1 MTSPMRGGKL
11 LGWAGLLAASM
22 SCASTD
28 ATRPQLVV
36 EVSTDLLPVD
46 MIRERPLFSESGT
59 VDTLRVDLV
68 GKDGVV
74 REFREFAVGNGA
86 AWPVSF
92 GVPDLGPAASFR
104 FRFRLFRGADAT
116 GARLDGLSVVEPN
129 PAVSIDRVADLPVPI
144 QGISHVRIALAGACL
159 GRPPSFLGTGSS
171 CVDAEHLQAAFSD
184 GVSLGAGAE
193 LAIGSF
199 APALE
204 RPCEGEAPTG
214 AVCIPGGLMIMGS
227 EGLARLAAPDVQ
239 PVPLRTVSVSPFFM
253 DRTEYTVGR
262 YLAAV
267 RSGGAVSVPP
277 LAGPDGLGAPCTLST
292 AASAKELPLNCVT
305 PKTAATLCARDGG
318 RLPSEAEW
326 EFAAQGRGQRRVFP
340 WGSGLAACC
349 TAALDQF
356 LVDGFKPTC
365 PLAPLGP
372 VAGHADPAR
381 CAESVDVSRDGVVD
395 LGGSLG
401 ELTSDTLVPYGHA
414 GPAGVEVDPRST
426 GKGLGV
432 RRGGDFSTSRPSA
445 AVALRLLDA
454 GGAFAVLGFRCV
466 YGGAAP

>member
-1 MTSPMRGGKL
+1 M
-11 LGWAGLLAASM
+11 LGWAGLIAAPM

-36 EVSTDLLPVD
+36 EVATDLLPVELV
-46 MIRERPLFSESGT
+46 RERPLFSESGT

-74 REFREFAVGNGA
+74 REFREFAVGSGA

-92 GVPDLGPAASFR
+92 GVPDLGPAAALR

-129 PAVSIDRVADLPVPI
+129 PAVAIDRVVDLPVPV
-144 QGISHVRIALAGACL
+144 QGIARVRIGLAGACL
-159 GRPPSFLGTGSS
+159 GRPPSFLGTGST
-171 CVDAEHLQAAFSD
+171 CVDGEHLQAAFSE
-184 GVSLGAGAE
+184 GVGLGSGTE
-193 LAIGSF
+193 LAIGTFS
-199 APALE
+199 PALE
-204 RPCEGEAPTG
+204 RPCEGEAPAG
-214 AVCIPGGLMIMGS
+214 AVCIPGGLMVMGS
-227 EGLARLAAPDVQ
+227 EGLARLAAPNVQ
-239 PVPLRTVSVSPFFM
+239 PIPLRTVSVSAFFM

-277 LAGPDGLGAPCTLST
+277 LAGPDALGIPCTLST
-292 AASAKELPLNCVT
+292 AASAKDLPLSCVT
-305 PKTAATLCARDGG
+305 SKTATALCAREGG

-340 WGSGLAACC
+340 WGNSLAGCC

-356 LVDGFKPTC
+356 LVPGFKPTC
-365 PLAPLGP
+365 PVAPLGP
-372 VAGHADPAR
+372 VAGHVDPER
-381 CAESVDVSRDGVVD
+381 CAEAVDVSRDGVAD

-414 GPAGVEVDPRST
+414 GPAGIEVDPRST
-426 GKGLGV
+426 VKGLGV
-432 RRGGDFSTSRPSA
+432 LRGGDFSTSRPAA
-445 AVALRLLDA
+445 AVGLRRAEA
-454 GGAFAVLGFRCV
+454 GGAQAVVGFRCV